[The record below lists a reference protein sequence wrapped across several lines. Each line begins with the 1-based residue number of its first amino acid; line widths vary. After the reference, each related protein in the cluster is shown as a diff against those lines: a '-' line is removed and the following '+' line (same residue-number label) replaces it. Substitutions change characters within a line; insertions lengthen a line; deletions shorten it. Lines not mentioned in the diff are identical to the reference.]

1 MSTFKCP
8 SCGQLYTAPAN
19 LAGQLVDCTKC
30 KQSIQVPF
38 ENISGQ
44 QAPLSKAPAE
54 THGVLCIW
62 LGILFSLF
70 GVIIAAIIGKAY
82 GVKKALIGMVIGAAI
97 FIVVRVGWAIIVV
110 NFVTEGESHEM
121 RRNTTRASLAAIG
134 TAIQAYDVRLNQLPA
149 TLDDLTVTT
158 EALTALLDKNRLTDS
173 WGNPYR
179 YKRTGKFEYELRSA
193 GPDGQYDTIDDI
205 TNTN

>member
-1 MSTFKCP
+1 MPTFKCP

-38 ENISGQ
+38 ENNSGQ
-44 QAPLSKAPAE
+44 HSPLSKAPAE

-82 GVKKALIGMVIGAAI
+82 GVKKALIGMVIGTAI
-97 FIVVRVGWAIIVV
+97 VIVGLVGWSVIAV
-110 NFVTEGESHEM
+110 NFLDDGADEV

-134 TAIQAYDVRLNQLPA
+134 TAVQAYDVRLNQLPA

-158 EALTALLDKNRLTDS
+158 EAMAALLDKNRLADS
-173 WGNPYR
+173 WGNQFR
-179 YKRTGKFEYELRSA
+179 YKLIGKHEYELRSA

-205 TNTN
+205 TN